1 MDSLVFKCR
10 CAQVDILSAPAIVW
24 FMALGFSLIDMAL
37 IPFNYDHSEFMLA
50 FTNFCYAFEY

>member
-1 MDSLVFKCR
+1 
-10 CAQVDILSAPAIVW
+10 
-24 FMALGFSLIDMAL
+24 MALGFSLIDMAL